1 MPKKEKSNATRKG
14 KVKSSRVKK
23 HKDRTSRRKTQKT
36 SDCDCPEQSGSLEKE
51 GKINCY
57 VCDKEHDISSMVKY
71 NDRLWFYWC
80 SCNVSAMVYRC
91 DRPTKKP

>member
-1 MPKKEKSNATRKG
+1 MPPKEKKNATRKR

-23 HKDRTSRRKTQKT
+23 HKDRTSNRKAKKA
-36 SDCDCPEQSGSLEKE
+36 SDCDCPKQSGSVKKE

-80 SCNVSAMVYRC
+80 SCSVSAMVYRF
-91 DRPTKKP
+91 DPATKNP

>member
-1 MPKKEKSNATRKG
+1 MPSKEKKNATRKR

-23 HKDRTSRRKTQKT
+23 HKDRTSNRKAKKT
-36 SDCDCPEQSGSLEKE
+36 GDCDCPKQSGSVKKE

-80 SCNVSAMVYRC
+80 SCSVSAMVYRF
-91 DRPTKKP
+91 DPATKNP

>member
-1 MPKKEKSNATRKG
+1 MPSKEKKNATRKR

-23 HKDRTSRRKTQKT
+23 HKDRTSNRKAKKA
-36 SDCDCPEQSGSLEKE
+36 SDCDCPKQSGSVKKE

-80 SCNVSAMVYRC
+80 SCSVSAMVYRF
-91 DRPTKKP
+91 DPATKNP

>member
-1 MPKKEKSNATRKG
+1 MPPREKKNATRKR

-23 HKDRTSRRKTQKT
+23 HKDRTSNRKAKKA
-36 SDCDCPEQSGSLEKE
+36 SDCDCPKQSGSVKKE

-80 SCNVSAMVYRC
+80 SCSVSAMVYRF
-91 DRPTKKP
+91 DPATKNP